1 MPFCNP
7 FYWLLG
13 MLILGVLA
21 GAAALTGG
29 LAYLAT
35 LPLARKLRIKPVF
48 VGLPVAIVVGS
59 AVAAG
64 LVYGLSHLGW
74 LYPEPE
80 PDPNKIVGAWAA
92 TAATVKN
99 MEREGGYTPRTPM
112 WTFQSDGTF
121 VMEDMPDWWLDI
133 AGQSHQRFDSGSGRW
148 SLSETRNDWGND
160 WEIMIDFQSLS
171 GYPDGLGTTL
181 MLDAFRPDYVISV
194 YLGDPDSGRVMEFN
208 RTELNRVQ

>member
-13 MLILGVLA
+13 MLILGMLA

-59 AVAAG
+59 AVVAG

-80 PDPNKIVGAWAA
+80 PDPNKIVGTWAA
-92 TAATVKN
+92 TAASVET
-99 MEREGGYTPRTPM
+99 MEREGGYAPRIPT

-133 AGQSHQRFDSGSGRW
+133 QSHQRFDSGTGHW
-148 SLSETRNDWGND
+148 KLIETRADWGND
-160 WEIMIDFQSLS
+160 WEIMVSIQPMP
-171 GYPDGLGTTL
+171 GYPAGMGTTL
-181 MLDAFRPDYVISV
+181 ALDAYRPNYTISV
-194 YLGDPDSGRVMEFN
+194 YLGDPDSGRVMEF
-208 RTELNRVQ
+208 TRVK

>member
-13 MLILGVLA
+13 MLILGMLA

-59 AVAAG
+59 AVVAG
-64 LVYGLSHLGW
+64 LVYGLGHLGW

-80 PDPNKIVGAWAA
+80 PDPNKIVGTWV
-92 TAATVKN
+92 TPFPSTS
-99 MEREGGYTPRTPM
+99 EIPTQGGS
-112 WTFQSDGTF
+112 WNSQ
-121 VMEDMPDWWLDI
+121 E
-133 AGQSHQRFDSGSGRW
+133 
-148 SLSETRNDWGND
+148 
-160 WEIMIDFQSLS
+160 
-171 GYPDGLGTTL
+171 
-181 MLDAFRPDYVISV
+181 
-194 YLGDPDSGRVMEFN
+194 
-208 RTELNRVQ
+208 